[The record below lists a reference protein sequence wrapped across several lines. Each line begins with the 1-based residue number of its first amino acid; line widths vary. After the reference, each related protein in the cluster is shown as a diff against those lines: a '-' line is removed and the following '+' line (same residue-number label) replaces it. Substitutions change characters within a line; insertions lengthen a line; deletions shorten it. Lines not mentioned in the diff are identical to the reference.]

1 MSVGPVPASPVSP
14 VPGLCW
20 AWRYNRCQEKRTYQ
34 KKGYF
39 SHDTI
44 LLLPRL
50 LPQQRHLC
58 RGYNAAH
65 AMRVARLVI
74 NPAAPSVPPRSRPRW
89 REIWISVACRAP
101 SRGRRVALRHRAKAA
116 VDVTITRILQAD
128 RIIRVVGLSHR
139 RRGAARQS
147 RSEDHPD

>member
-58 RGYNAAH
+58 LGYNAAH
-65 AMRVARLVI
+65 AMKVSMCCTACHKSGLTFSTAAQP
-74 NPAAPSVPPRSRPRW
+74 PALA
-89 REIWISVACRAP
+89 
-101 SRGRRVALRHRAKAA
+101 
-116 VDVTITRILQAD
+116 
-128 RIIRVVGLSHR
+128 
-139 RRGAARQS
+139 
-147 RSEDHPD
+147 